1 MNRLFL
7 ALFVVFALTT
17 CVYSFNI
24 EPNGMNQDALYT
36 FLSNVVHASNN
47 RTLGA
52 AGFVNSAAGAATYN
66 AQTSFDYQI
75 DNVIYTR
82 VGTTTVFPSFSAT
95 VQAVNTSCYYLACID
110 SAGTVSA
117 TKGTA
122 VTYGLTP
129 TLPKTPASKA
139 VFGALKVDI
148 GPTAASG
155 FTLGTSNY
163 NYSATCTITIY
174 QMANGAP
181 LTLTNFE

>member
-1 MNRLFL
+1 MNKLLLTLAAVLVTVGLF
-7 ALFVVFALTT
+7 A
-17 CVYSFNI
+17 YNI
-24 EPNGMNQDALYT
+24 DPNGINQQDLYAY
-36 FLSNVVHASNN
+36 LSNLAHASNN

-52 AGFVNSAAGAATYN
+52 AGFVNSGAAAATYN

-75 DNVIYTR
+75 DNVIYSR
-82 VGTTTVFPSFSAT
+82 VGTTTVFPSFSAAA
-95 VQAVNTSCYYLACID
+95 QAVNTTCYYLACID

-117 TKGTA
+117 VKGTPVA
-122 VTYGLTP
+122 FGGTP
-129 TLPKTPASKA
+129 KLPKTPSSKA
-139 VFGALKVDI
+139 VFGALKVAI

>member
-1 MNRLFL
+1 MNRLFIALL
-7 ALFVVFALTT
+7 AVFALTT
-17 CVYSFNI
+17 GVYSFSI
-24 EPNGMNQDALYT
+24 EPNGVNQDALYA
-36 FLSNVVHASNN
+36 FLANAVAASNN

-52 AGFVNSAAGAATYN
+52 AGFVNSGAAAATYN
-66 AQTSFDYQI
+66 AQTSFNYQI
-75 DNVIYTR
+75 ENVIYSR
-82 VGTTTVFPSFSAT
+82 VGTTTVFPSFTAAA
-95 VQAVNTSCYYLACID
+95 QAVNTSCYYLACID
-110 SAGTVSA
+110 SVGTVSA

-129 TLPKTPASKA
+129 VMPKTPASKA

-148 GPTAASG
+148 KADATAG

-163 NYSATCTITIY
+163 NYDASCTITIY